1 MLKDKLKGQIMRYV
15 WLMKYIMLAVV
26 FQLQFDGRSYAI
38 SNDAVEAQRS
48 RAEGIAAMGNV
59 DGAIKIYHD
68 LISQGVFRV
77 SESLSKL
84 YNDQKKDYPKAG
96 LWCYV
101 AIESWASENANCEN
115 LSFNKMLNERELKS
129 IRRLAIQCIATNY
142 RHCDQLG
149 TGFEKELDLFYS
161 KYCTVADP
169 KDSTFNIR
177 EQPNG
182 KIITQYRN
190 GATVI
195 NERTALDNNGKKW
208 MQVADD
214 MYGISIGWVFGGFV
228 KCNTRQRL

>member
-1 MLKDKLKGQIMRYV
+1 MIYARLATFIMSV
-15 WLMKYIMLAVV
+15 VVILM
-26 FQLQFDGRSYAI
+26 QFCAQSYAI

-68 LISQGVFRV
+68 LIAQGAFSV
-77 SESLSKL
+77 SDSLSKL
-84 YNDQKKDYPKAG
+84 YNQKQDYAKAG

-101 AIESWASENANCEN
+101 AIENYASENANCEN
-115 LSFNKMLNERELKS
+115 LSFFTVLSERERKNA
-129 IRRLAIQCIATNY
+129 RRLAIQCIATNY

-149 TGFEKELDLFYS
+149 TGFDRELDVFYS

-169 KDSTFNIR
+169 KDTKFNIR

-182 KIITQYRN
+182 KVITQYEN

-195 NERTALDNNGKKW
+195 YQDAAEDKSGRKW
-208 MQVADD
+208 MQVGDD
-214 MYGISIGWVFGGFV
+214 FYGFTLGWVFGSFV

>member
-1 MLKDKLKGQIMRYV
+1 
-15 WLMKYIMLAVV
+15 MKYARLSKFIMLVVV
-26 FQLQFDGRSYAI
+26 FLLQFDARSYAI

-68 LISQGVFRV
+68 LIAQGAFRV
-77 SESLSKL
+77 SDSLSRL
-84 YNDQKKDYPKAG
+84 YNDEKKDYIKAG

-101 AIESWASENANCEN
+101 AIENWTSENANCEN
-115 LSFNKMLNERELKS
+115 LSFSKMLSERELKNV
-129 IRRLAIQCIATNY
+129 RRLAIQCIATNY

-149 TGFEKELDLFYS
+149 AGFEKELDLFYS

-169 KDSTFNIR
+169 KDATFNIR

-182 KIITQYRN
+182 KVITQYRN

-195 NERTALDNNGKKW
+195 NEGTALDKSGKKW
-208 MQVADD
+208 MQIADD
-214 MYGISIGWVFGGFV
+214 MYGFSIGWVFGDFV